1 MQLQKDIHER
11 QIKRRKQAATRC
23 AKKNEAKGK
32 PLTEG
37 DVVFITVPDKWKQL
51 NDERY
56 EYEARTVERKLNGTC
71 KVQ

>member
-1 MQLQKDIHER
+1 MPNQTRKTTT
-11 QIKRRKQAATRC
+11 RR

-56 EYEARTVERKLNGTC
+56 EYEARIVERKLNGTC